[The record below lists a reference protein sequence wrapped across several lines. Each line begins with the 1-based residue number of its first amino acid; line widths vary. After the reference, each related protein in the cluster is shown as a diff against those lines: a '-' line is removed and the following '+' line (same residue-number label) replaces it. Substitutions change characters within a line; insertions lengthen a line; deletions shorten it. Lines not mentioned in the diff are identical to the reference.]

1 MIVGKLNQTIL
12 SGSAPFFLFIARV
25 LDAGIGYILFIFAMD
40 IAGGEALE
48 ARKMGGMVFGII
60 FLIFH
65 FQGIYRSFRFTTL
78 RYEIHK
84 IFSACLFLF
93 FFFFIVEYMLDGFR
107 SLPQKGLLIWM
118 VCWPLSLAVM
128 RIVYRKTLRVIRK
141 MGFNQKTA
149 VIAGESMAGIK
160 LAGHIRGNAWSGTQ
174 ILGFFSDRDECCG
187 EGSIKGTPCLGSLD
201 DIEAYASDRRVDIIY
216 IALSNND
223 ESTMLRLMKSVEGLS
238 STIYLVP
245 NVFFLDLVIGG
256 EIIFFDQR
264 PMIVLRDT
272 PLEGLSGVGKRA
284 MDIVLSLVLIILG
297 APVFLAAGLAVKLSS
312 PGPLIFVQKRYGING
327 QEIKVYKFRS
337 MYENCDKEEGPYVQ
351 TTKNDSRVT
360 PVGAFLRRT
369 SLDEIPQLFNVLQG
383 HMSLVGPRPHPVAMD
398 EEYRRIISGYITR
411 NKVRPGITGLA
422 QVRGYRGET
431 DTLEKMEKR
440 VEYDLKYIREWSLL
454 YDVEILIRT
463 AAVLL
468 FQKTAY

>member
-1 MIVGKLNQTIL
+1 MSKVNQVIF
-12 SGSAPFFLFIARV
+12 SGSEPFFLGIVRM
-25 LDAGIGYILFIFAMD
+25 LDAGIGFILFLFAMD
-40 IAGGEALE
+40 IAGGDALE
-48 ARKMGGMVFGII
+48 ARKMGGMVFSII
-60 FLIFH
+60 LLIFH
-65 FQGIYRSFRFTTL
+65 FQGIYRSFRFATL

-93 FFFFIVEYMLDGFR
+93 LFLIIMGSMLDGFR
-107 SLPQKGLLIWM
+107 SLPQKGLLMWM
-118 VCWPLSLAVM
+118 VCWSLLLAVM
-128 RIVYRKTLRVIRK
+128 RIIYRKMLRAIRK

-160 LAGHIRGNAWSGTQ
+160 LARHIRDNAWSGTQ
-174 ILGFFSDRDECCG
+174 ILGFFSDRGECTP
-187 EGSIKGTPCLGSLD
+187 EHSVKGVPWLGSLD

-216 IALSNND
+216 IALNDND
-223 ESTMLRLMKSVEGLS
+223 ENAMLRLIKRIEALP

-245 NVFFLDLVIGG
+245 NLFFMDLVIGG
-256 EIIFFDQR
+256 ETIFFDQR
-264 PMIVLRDT
+264 PMIVLRGT
-272 PLEGLSGVGKRA
+272 PLAGLSGVGKRA
-284 MDIVLSLVLIILG
+284 MDILLSLVFIILG
-297 APVFLAAGLAVKLSS
+297 APVFLAAGLAVRLSS
-312 PGPLIFVQKRYGING
+312 PGPLIFVQKRYGMNG
-327 QEIKVYKFRS
+327 QEIKIYKFRS
-337 MYENCDKEEGPYVQ
+337 MYENCDKEEGLYVQ

-383 HMSLVGPRPHPVAMD
+383 DMSLVGPRPHPVAMD
-398 EEYRRIISGYITR
+398 ETYRRIISGYMTR

-422 QVRGYRGET
+422 QVRGYRGAT
-431 DTLEKMEKR
+431 DTIEKMEKR

-463 AAVLL
+463 AAVLF

>member
-1 MIVGKLNQTIL
+1 MNQAIFAV
-12 SGSAPFFLFIARV
+12 SEPFFLFIARV
-25 LDAGIGYILFIFAMD
+25 LDAGTGYILFLFAMG
-40 IAGGEALE
+40 IAGGDALD
-48 ARKMGGMVFGII
+48 AQKMGGMVFGII
-60 FLIFH
+60 LLIFH
-65 FQGIYRSFRFTTL
+65 FQGIYRSFRFATL
-78 RYEIHK
+78 RYEIRK

-93 FFFFIVEYMLDGFR
+93 FFLIMMAYMLDEFER
-107 SLPQKGLLIWM
+107 LPQKGLVMWM
-118 VCWPLSLAVM
+118 VGWPLLLAVM
-128 RIVYRKTLRVIRK
+128 RIVYRKTLRAIRK
-141 MGFNQKTA
+141 RGFNQKTA

-160 LAGHIRGNAWSGTQ
+160 LARHIQENAWSGTQ
-174 ILGFFSDRDECCG
+174 ILGFFSDRGECG
-187 EGSIKGTPCLGSLD
+187 SNRSIKGMHCLGTLD
-201 DIEAYASDRRVDIIY
+201 DIDAYTSDRRVDIIY
-216 IALSNND
+216 IALSDND
-223 ESTMLRLMKSVEGLS
+223 ESAMLRLMKRVEGLPS
-238 STIYLVP
+238 MIYLVP

-272 PLEGLSGVGKRA
+272 PLAGLAGVGKRA
-284 MDIVLSLVLIILG
+284 MDIVLSLALIILG

-312 PGPLIFVQKRYGING
+312 PGPLIFVQKRYGMNG

-337 MYENCDKEEGPYVQ
+337 MYDNCDKKEGPYVQ
-351 TTKNDSRVT
+351 ATKNDSRVT
-360 PVGAFLRRT
+360 PVGALLRRT

-383 HMSLVGPRPHPVAMD
+383 HMSLVGPRPHPLAMD
-398 EEYRRIISGYITR
+398 DAYRRRIAGYMTR

-431 DTLEKMEKR
+431 DTIEKMEKR

>member
-1 MIVGKLNQTIL
+1 MNQAIF
-12 SGSAPFFLFIARV
+12 SGSEPFFLFIARV
-25 LDAGIGYILFIFAMD
+25 LDAGTGYILFLFAMG
-40 IAGGEALE
+40 IAGGDALD
-48 ARKMGGMVFGII
+48 AQKMGGMVFGII
-60 FLIFH
+60 LLIFH
-65 FQGIYRSFRFTTL
+65 FQGIYRSFRFATL
-78 RYEIHK
+78 RYEIRK

-93 FFFFIVEYMLDGFR
+93 FSLIIMAYMLDEFER
-107 SLPQKGLLIWM
+107 LPQKGLVMWM
-118 VCWPLSLAVM
+118 VGWPLLLAVM
-128 RIVYRKTLRVIRK
+128 RIVYRKTLRAIRK
-141 MGFNQKTA
+141 RGFNQKTA

-160 LAGHIRGNAWSGTQ
+160 LARHIQENAWSGTQ
-174 ILGFFSDRDECCG
+174 ILGFFSDRGVCG
-187 EGSIKGTPCLGSLD
+187 SNRSIKGMHCLGTLD
-201 DIEAYASDRRVDIIY
+201 DIDAYTSDRRVDIIY
-216 IALSNND
+216 IALSDND
-223 ESTMLRLMKSVEGLS
+223 ESAMLRLMKRVEGLP

-272 PLEGLSGVGKRA
+272 PLTGLAGVGKRT
-284 MDIVLSLVLIILG
+284 MDIVISLALIILG

-312 PGPLIFVQKRYGING
+312 PGPLIFVQKRYGMNG

-337 MYENCDKEEGPYVQ
+337 MYDNCDKKEGPYVQ
-351 TTKNDSRVT
+351 ATKNDSRVT

-383 HMSLVGPRPHPVAMD
+383 HMSLVGPRPHPLAMD
-398 EEYRRIISGYITR
+398 DAYRRRIAGYMTR

-440 VEYDLKYIREWSLL
+440 VAYDLKYIREWSLL

>member
-1 MIVGKLNQTIL
+1 
-12 SGSAPFFLFIARV
+12 
-25 LDAGIGYILFIFAMD
+25 MD
-40 IAGGEALE
+40 IAGGDALE
-48 ARKMGGMVFGII
+48 TQRMGGVVFGII
-60 FLIFH
+60 LLIFH
-65 FQGIYRSFRFTTL
+65 FQGIYRSFRFATL
-78 RYEIHK
+78 RYEIRK
-84 IFSACLFLF
+84 IFSAYLFLF
-93 FFFFIVEYMLDGFR
+93 FFLIIMTYMLDAFER
-107 SLPQKGLLIWM
+107 PPQKGLLMWM
-118 VCWPLSLAVM
+118 VCWPLLLAVM
-128 RIVYRKTLRVIRK
+128 RIVYRKTLRAIRK
-141 MGFNQKTA
+141 KGVNQKTA

-160 LAGHIRGNAWSGTQ
+160 LARHIQENAWSGTQ
-174 ILGFFSDRDECCG
+174 LLGFFSDRGECG
-187 EGSIKGTPCLGSLD
+187 SNRSIKGMHCLGSLD
-201 DIEAYASDRRVDIIY
+201 DIDAYTSDRRVDIIY
-216 IALSNND
+216 IALSDND
-223 ESTMLRLMKSVEGLS
+223 ESAMLRLMKRVEGLP

-272 PLEGLSGVGKRA
+272 PLAGLAGVGKRT
-284 MDIVLSLVLIILG
+284 MDIVISLALIILG

-312 PGPLIFVQKRYGING
+312 PGPLIFVQKRYGMNG

-337 MYENCDKEEGPYVQ
+337 MYDNCDKKEGPYVQ
-351 TTKNDSRVT
+351 ATKNDSRVT

-383 HMSLVGPRPHPVAMD
+383 HMSLVGPRPHPLAMD
-398 EEYRRIISGYITR
+398 DAYRRRIAGYMTR

-431 DTLEKMEKR
+431 DTIEKMEKR

>member
-1 MIVGKLNQTIL
+1 VNQAVFAV
-12 SGSAPFFLFIARV
+12 SEPFFLFIARV
-25 LDAGIGYILFIFAMD
+25 LDAGTGYILFLFAMD
-40 IAGGEALE
+40 IAGGDALE
-48 ARKMGGMVFGII
+48 AQKMGGMVFGITL
-60 FLIFH
+60 LIFH
-65 FQGIYRSFRFTTL
+65 FQGIYRSFRFATL
-78 RYEIHK
+78 RYEIRK

-93 FFFFIVEYMLDGFR
+93 FFLIIMTYMLDGFER
-107 SLPQKGLLIWM
+107 PPQKGLLMWM
-118 VCWPLSLAVM
+118 VCWPLLLAVM
-128 RIVYRKTLRVIRK
+128 RIVYRKTLRAIRK
-141 MGFNQKTA
+141 RGFNQKTA

-160 LAGHIRGNAWSGTQ
+160 LARHIQENAWSGTQ
-174 ILGFFSDRDECCG
+174 ILGFFSDRGECG
-187 EGSIKGTPCLGSLD
+187 SNRSIKGMHCLGSLD
-201 DIEAYASDRRVDIIY
+201 DIDAYTSDRRVDIIY
-216 IALSNND
+216 IALSDND
-223 ESTMLRLMKSVEGLS
+223 ESAMLRLMKRVEGLP

-272 PLEGLSGVGKRA
+272 PLAGLAGVGKRA
-284 MDIVLSLVLIILG
+284 MDIVISLALIILG

-312 PGPLIFVQKRYGING
+312 PGPLIFVQKRYGMNG

-337 MYENCDKEEGPYVQ
+337 MYDNCDKKEGPYVQ
-351 TTKNDSRVT
+351 ATKNDSRVT

-383 HMSLVGPRPHPVAMD
+383 HMSLVGPRPHPLAMD
-398 EEYRRIISGYITR
+398 DAYRRSIAGYMTR

-431 DTLEKMEKR
+431 DTIEKMEKR
-440 VEYDLKYIREWSLL
+440 VAYDLKYIREWSLL

>member
-1 MIVGKLNQTIL
+1 VVVGKVNQAIF
-12 SGSAPFFLFIARV
+12 SGGEPFFLFIARV

-40 IAGGEALE
+40 IAGGNALE
-48 ARKMGGMVFGII
+48 VRKMGGMVFGII
-60 FLIFH
+60 LLIFH

-78 RYEIHK
+78 RYEIRK

-93 FFFFIVEYMLDGFR
+93 FFLIIMVYMLDGFK
-107 SLPQKGLLIWM
+107 SLPQKGLLMWM
-118 VCWPLSLAVM
+118 VCWPLLLAVM
-128 RIVYRKTLRVIRK
+128 RIVYRKTLRAIRK

-160 LAGHIRGNAWSGTQ
+160 LARHIQRNAWSGTQ
-174 ILGFFSDRDECCG
+174 ILGFFSDRGECG
-187 EGSIKGTPCLGSLD
+187 SERSIKGIPCLGSLD

-216 IALSNND
+216 IALSDND
-223 ESTMLRLMKSVEGLS
+223 ESAMLRLMNSVDGLP

-272 PLEGLSGVGKRA
+272 PLEGLSGVGKRV

-297 APVFLAAGLAVKLSS
+297 APVFLTAGLAVRLSS
-312 PGPLIFVQKRYGING
+312 PGPLIFVQKRYGMNG

-337 MYENCDKEEGPYVQ
+337 MYENCDKEEGPYIQ
-351 TTKNDSRVT
+351 TTKNDARVT

-398 EEYRRIISGYITR
+398 EEYRRIISGYMTR

-431 DTLEKMEKR
+431 DTIEKMEKR